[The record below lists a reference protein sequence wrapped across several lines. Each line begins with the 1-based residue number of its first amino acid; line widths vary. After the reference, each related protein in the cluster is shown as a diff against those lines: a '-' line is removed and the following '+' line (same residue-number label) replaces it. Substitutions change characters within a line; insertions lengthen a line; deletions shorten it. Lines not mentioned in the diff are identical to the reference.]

1 MLSLYGRETSIN
13 VQKVAWTL
21 GEMGLRF
28 DWIDREGQI
37 GNVGVE
43 DYENLNPARRVPTL
57 VDNGLILNQSN
68 SIVRYLASVYPGDLW
83 LKDPA
88 ERAQADRWMEWQ
100 STDLW
105 VDMTPTFWGLIR
117 TPEEERNL
125 PMIDQHVE
133 NLTAHFELLDKH
145 LANREFIVGDRL
157 SIGDIPIGTGIY
169 RYMSL
174 PIEHP
179 HFPNIENWYER
190 LKDREAYRKY
200 VLVPI
205 S

>member
-43 DYENLNPARRVPTL
+43 DYEKLNPARRVPTL

-83 LKDPA
+83 LKDPG

-200 VLVPI
+200 VMVPI